1 METKIKNFLKSQLRT
16 DLPEV
21 NPGDRIKIWQKI
33 TIRASSDTGEGK
45 SAYAGKKDKSE
56 DAKKG
61 AERISPF
68 EGLIIAK
75 KHGKGISAT
84 ITVRGEVKGVNI
96 EKIFPIHSPTIH
108 KIEILSR
115 HKIRRAKLYFLRTA
129 KGKRARL
136 KKKESKA

>member
-1 METKIKNFLKSQLRT
+1 METKIKDFLSSHLRT

-21 NPGDRIKIWQKI
+21 NSGDRIKIWQKI
-33 TIRASSDTGEGK
+33 TLRASSDTGEGK
-45 SAYAGKKDKSE
+45 SAYAGKKDKKESE
-56 DAKKG
+56 KAT
-61 AERISPF
+61 ERISPF
-68 EGLIIAK
+68 EGVVIAK

-84 ITVRGEVKGVNI
+84 ITVRGEVKGIVV

-115 HKIRRAKLYFLRTA
+115 HRARRGKLYFLRTA

-136 KKKESKA
+136 KRKETI

>member
-1 METKIKNFLKSQLRT
+1 MNTKIKNFLKSQLRT
-16 DLPEV
+16 DLPEI
-21 NPGDRIKIWQKI
+21 NPGDRVKIWQKI
-33 TIRASSDTGEGK
+33 TVRASSDTGEGK
-45 SAYAGKKDKSE
+45 SAYAS
-56 DAKKG
+56 KKG
-61 AERISPF
+61 KEEDKKGAAERISPF
-68 EGLIIAK
+68 EGVVIGK

-84 ITVRGEVKGVNI
+84 ITARGEVKGIVV

-136 KKKESKA
+136 KKKES